1 MSEEKNEVV
10 ETIDETA
17 AADTLKPSPSKAEML
32 STFTSLMA
40 QLGKEDLS
48 KFMNDA
54 LAQIGKEAEKTPSA
68 TAPGKTGLGQM
79 PMSKLVAKED
89 VEEMFAG
96 EELSEQFKSKA
107 ETIFEAAI
115 NARLTVEKTRLEEES
130 KKQIEEAVSAFQNDL
145 TSKVDQYMDYVVE
158 QWVEENRVNLEN
170 TLRSEIAED
179 FIGGLHKLFAESYIN
194 VPQEK
199 IDVIGELSAKLD
211 EVQAK
216 LDEQI
221 NKNIQLENVINEA
234 EKQATF
240 DEVSE
245 GLVATQVEKFRT
257 LSEGVEFADVESY
270 RKKLE
275 VIKEQY
281 FTKKE
286 KAATNIV
293 TEEVETSEPVAAP
306 VPAHMAQYVTA
317 ISRTLK

>member
-1 MSEEKNEVV
+1 M
-10 ETIDETA
+10 
-17 AADTLKPSPSKAEML
+17 
-32 STFTSLMA
+32 
-40 QLGKEDLS
+40 
-48 KFMNDA
+48 
-54 LAQIGKEAEKTPSA
+54 
-68 TAPGKTGLGQM
+68 
-79 PMSKLVAKED
+79 
-89 VEEMFAG
+89 
-96 EELSEQFKSKA
+96 
-107 ETIFEAAI
+107 
-115 NARLTVEKTRLEEES
+115 
-130 KKQIEEAVSAFQNDL
+130 
-145 TSKVDQYMDYVVE
+145 
-158 QWVEENRVNLEN
+158 
-170 TLRSEIAED
+170 
-179 FIGGLHKLFAESYIN
+179 
-194 VPQEK
+194 
-199 IDVIGELSAKLD
+199 
-211 EVQAK
+211 
-216 LDEQI
+216 
-221 NKNIQLENVINEA
+221 ENVINEA